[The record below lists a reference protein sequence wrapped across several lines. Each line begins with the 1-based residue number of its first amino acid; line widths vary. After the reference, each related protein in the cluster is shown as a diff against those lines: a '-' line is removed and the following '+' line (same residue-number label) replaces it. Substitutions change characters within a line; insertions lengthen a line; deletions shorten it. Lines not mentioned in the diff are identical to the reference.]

1 MEKLFKV
8 TLRNDYAFK
17 RVFGVEE
24 NKDVLQDLLECIL
37 DIPPKNI
44 AGLELLDKEF
54 HKDSI
59 NDKTGVLDVK
69 LRLKNNTIIDIEIQN
84 RWNSEFVQRTI
95 FYWAKM
101 YTENLKTS
109 EVYTKL
115 PKCIT
120 INIVGEGFNL
130 NSLIHS
136 EYNVVEKHINDRL
149 SDELEIHFLNL
160 AKVKEQ
166 DENTES
172 DEKKKKLYNWLKF
185 IETDNSE
192 VREMLEQES
201 TMMRKANATI
211 EVMEMSPKEKWL
223 YENRMKYEYDKAS
236 WKHVGYQEGIEE
248 GILQGEIKGMQQGIE
263 QGSYQA
269 KLETAKLMKK
279 MNYPISD
286 ICTISGLSVEEIEKL

>member
-1 MEKLFKV
+1 MKKLFKI

-24 NKDVLQDLLECIL
+24 NKDVLQDLLKCIL
-37 DIPPKNI
+37 DIQPEDI
-44 AGLELLDKEF
+44 AGLELLDKEL
-54 HKDSI
+54 HKDLIS
-59 NDKTGVLDVK
+59 DKTGVLDVK

-120 INIVGEGFNL
+120 INIVGEGFDL
-130 NSLIHS
+130 NNLIHS
-136 EYNVVEKHINDRL
+136 EYNVIEKHINDRL

-166 DENTES
+166 QES
-172 DEKKKKLYNWLKF
+172 FEQDEKKKKLYNWLKF
-185 IETDNSE
+185 IKTDNPE
-192 VREMLEQES
+192 VRKMLAESSEM
-201 TMMRKANATI
+201 MAKANETI
-211 EVMEMSPKEKWL
+211 NIMEMSPKEKWL
-223 YENRMKYEYDKAS
+223 YENRMKYEHDKAS
-236 WKHVGYQEGIEE
+236 WKHVGYQEGIE
-248 GILQGEIKGMQQGIE
+248 QGFAD
-263 QGSYQA
+263 GSYQT
-269 KLETAKLMKK
+269 KLETAKLMKQANCEIDFIMK
-279 MNYPISD
+279 M
-286 ICTISGLSVEEIEKL
+286 TGLSKDEIERI

>member
-1 MEKLFKV
+1 MKKLFKI

-24 NKDVLQDLLECIL
+24 NKDVLQDLLKCIL
-37 DIPPKNI
+37 DIQPEDI
-44 AGLELLDKEF
+44 AGLELLDKEL
-54 HKDSI
+54 HKDLIS
-59 NDKTGVLDVK
+59 DKTGVLDVK

-120 INIVGEGFNL
+120 INIVGEGFDLNNL
-130 NSLIHS
+130 LHS
-136 EYNVVEKHINDRL
+136 EYNVVEKHINERL

-166 DENTES
+166 QES
-172 DEKKKKLYNWLKF
+172 FEQDEKKKKLYNWLKF
-185 IETDNSE
+185 IKTDNPE
-192 VREMLEQES
+192 VRKMLAESSEM
-201 TMMRKANATI
+201 MAKANETI

-223 YENRMKYEYDKAS
+223 YENRMKYEHDKAS
-236 WKHVGYQEGIEE
+236 WKHVGYQEGVH
-248 GILQGEIKGMQQGIE
+248 QN
-263 QGSYQA
+263 
-269 KLETAKLMKK
+269 KLETAKNLLA
-279 MNYPISD
+279 MNFPIEN
-286 ICTISGLSVEEIEKL
+286 IAQATGLSLEEIKKL

>member
-1 MEKLFKV
+1 MKKLFKI

-24 NKDVLQDLLECIL
+24 NKDVLQDLLKCIL
-37 DIPPKNI
+37 DIQPEDI
-44 AGLELLDKEF
+44 AGLELLDKEL
-54 HKDSI
+54 HKDLIS
-59 NDKTGVLDVK
+59 DKTGVLDVK

-120 INIVGEGFNL
+120 INIVGEGFDLNNL
-130 NSLIHS
+130 LHS
-136 EYNVVEKHINDRL
+136 EYNVVEKHLNDRL

-166 DENTES
+166 QES
-172 DEKKKKLYNWLKF
+172 FEQDEKKKKLYNWLKF
-185 IETDNSE
+185 IKTDNPE
-192 VREMLEQES
+192 VRKMLAESSEM
-201 TMMRKANATI
+201 MAKANETI

-223 YENRMKYEYDKAS
+223 YENRMKYEHDKAS
-236 WKHVGYQEGIEE
+236 WKHVGYQEGIE
-248 GILQGEIKGMQQGIE
+248 QGFAD
-263 QGSYQA
+263 GSYQT
-269 KLETAKLMKK
+269 KLETAKLMKQANCEIDFIMK
-279 MNYPISD
+279 MTS
-286 ICTISGLSVEEIEKL
+286 LSKDEIERI

>member
-1 MEKLFKV
+1 MKRLFKI

-37 DIPPKNI
+37 DIPPENI

-59 NDKTGVLDVK
+59 SDKTGVLDVK

-101 YTENLKTS
+101 YTENLKTG

-120 INIVGEGFNL
+120 INIVGEGFDL

-136 EYNVVEKHINDRL
+136 EYNVVEKHLNDRL

-185 IETDNSE
+185 IETDDTE
-192 VREMLEQES
+192 VRKMLAQES
-201 TMMRKANATI
+201 PMMAKANATI

-223 YENRMKYEYDKAS
+223 YENRMKYEHDKAS
-236 WKHVGYQEGIEE
+236 WKHVGYQEGIE
-248 GILQGEIKGMQQGIE
+248 QGIE
-263 QGSYQA
+263 RGSYQT
-269 KLETAKLMKK
+269 KLETAKLMR
-279 MNYPISD
+279 MHNYPIAE
-286 ICTISGLSVEEIEKL
+286 ICTISGLSKEEVEAIN

>member
-1 MEKLFKV
+1 MKQSFKI

-24 NKDVLQDLLECIL
+24 NKDILQDLLECIL
-37 DIPPKNI
+37 DIPPENI

-54 HKDSI
+54 HKDLIS
-59 NDKTGVLDVK
+59 DKTGVLDVK

-84 RWNSEFVQRTI
+84 RWNSEFIQRTI

-101 YTENLKTS
+101 YTENLKTG

-120 INIVGEGFNL
+120 INIVGEGFDL

-185 IETDNSE
+185 IKTDNPE
-192 VREMLEQES
+192 VRKMLAESSEMMQ
-201 TMMRKANATI
+201 KANTTV
-211 EVMEMSPKEKWL
+211 EVMEMDPKEKWL
-223 YENRMKYEYDKAS
+223 YENRMKYEHDKAS
-236 WKHVGYQEGIEE
+236 WKHVGYQEGI
-248 GILQGEIKGMQQGIE
+248 LQGETKGRQEGFADGARQN
-263 QGSYQA
+263 
-269 KLETAKLMKK
+269 KLETAAAFKRMGISIKK
-279 MNYPISD
+279 IAEG
-286 ICTISGLSVEEIEKL
+286 TGLTEEEIKNL

>member
-1 MEKLFKV
+1 MKKLFKI

-24 NKDVLQDLLECIL
+24 NKDVLQDLLKCIL
-37 DIPPKNI
+37 DIQPEDI
-44 AGLELLDKEF
+44 AGLELLDKEL
-54 HKDSI
+54 HKDLIS
-59 NDKTGVLDVK
+59 DKTGVLDVK

-120 INIVGEGFNL
+120 INIVGEGFDL
-130 NSLIHS
+130 NNLIHS
-136 EYNVVEKHINDRL
+136 EYNVIEKHINNRL

-166 DENTES
+166 QES
-172 DEKKKKLYNWLKF
+172 FEQDEKKKKLYNWLKF
-185 IETDNSE
+185 IKTDNPE
-192 VREMLEQES
+192 VRKMLAESSEM
-201 TMMRKANATI
+201 MAKANATI
-211 EVMEMSPKEKWL
+211 NIMEMSPKEKWL
-223 YENRMKYEYDKAS
+223 YENRMKYEHDKAS
-236 WKHVGYQEGIEE
+236 WKHVGYQEGIE
-248 GILQGEIKGMQQGIE
+248 QGFAD
-263 QGSYQA
+263 GSYQT
-269 KLETAKLMKK
+269 KLETAKLMKQANCEIDFIMK
-279 MNYPISD
+279 MTS
-286 ICTISGLSVEEIEKL
+286 LSKDEIERI

>member
-1 MEKLFKV
+1 MEKLFKI

-37 DIPPKNI
+37 DIPPENI
-44 AGLELLDKEF
+44 AGLELLDKEL

-59 NDKTGVLDVK
+59 SDKTGVLDVK

-101 YTENLKTS
+101 YTENLKTN

-120 INIVGEGFNL
+120 INIVGESFNL

-166 DENTES
+166 QES
-172 DEKKKKLYNWLKF
+172 FEQDEKKKKLYNWLKF
-185 IETDNSE
+185 IKTDNPE
-192 VREMLEQES
+192 VRKMLAQES
-201 TMMRKANATI
+201 PMMTKANATI
-211 EVMEMSPKEKWL
+211 NIMEMSPKEKWL
-223 YENRMKYEYDKAS
+223 YENRMKYEHDKAS
-236 WKHVGYQEGIEE
+236 WKHVGYQEGVH
-248 GILQGEIKGMQQGIE
+248 QN
-263 QGSYQA
+263 
-269 KLETAKLMKK
+269 KLETAKNLLA
-279 MNYPISD
+279 MNFPIEN
-286 ICTISGLSVEEIEKL
+286 IAQATGLSLEEIKKL